1 MARSN
6 IFGTDR
12 PLHEFTRSTERPCSS
27 NNVRKILGEEWGE
40 DAKNVCNQLWA
51 LGRSIPVGA
60 MDGNRTGV
68 RFPFLRI
75 PPNAT
80 RPLMSLPHIRM
91 TRGLPADISSTEGSI
106 RKPFGVTR

>member
-27 NNVRKILGEEWGE
+27 NDVLKILG
-40 DAKNVCNQLWA
+40 
-51 LGRSIPVGA
+51 GRMGGRRKKCLQPIVGIGPF
-60 MDGNRTGV
+60 DSRCGYGWESNRV

-91 TRGLPADISSTEGSI
+91 TRGLPADISSTEGSL
-106 RKPFGVTR
+106 RKP